1 MRSIG
6 VRHPI
11 HVGLANESLRLEGLI
26 LGMPFSEKE
35 RAQYLAEK
43 RKRESGVHRDAMQTR
58 PQRAHVCVHCQKS
71 FGVGEGSVS
80 GETAVCDTCL
90 GS

>member
-1 MRSIG
+1 M
-6 VRHPI
+6 
-11 HVGLANESLRLEGLI
+11 HVGLVNGSSRLEGLI
-26 LGMPFSEKE
+26 WVMPFSDKE

-43 RKRESGVHRDAMQTR
+43 RKRESGVHRDATQTR
-58 PQRAHVCVHCQKS
+58 PPRVQVCVHCQNS

-80 GETAVCDTCL
+80 GEIAVCDACL